1 MDYALQH
8 RIQHFIRRLTPIQS
22 LVILYSVAVVI
33 GVILLGLPWSVK
45 EGYEWEFTDLVFM
58 AVSCV
63 SVTGL
68 TTVPVAD
75 TFTTFGYFMIMLL
88 VQVSGIGLMSLHIGM
103 WVLLGK
109 RIGFRER
116 QLVVRDQ
123 NQTTMQGVVKY
134 IREVI
139 LIILAIEAVGAIIL
153 GLYYTKYFP
162 TVGEAMLQGLFGS
175 VSATTNAGFD
185 ITGESLLPFRG
196 DLFVVFMQI
205 VLLTLGA
212 IGFPVLVEVRRYISY
227 HLTRQATKQP
237 YHFSLFTKLTASTFF
252 ILILIGTV
260 FLMLFEWNNAFKGLP
275 IGEQLVDALFQSVTT
290 RNGGLTTVDI
300 TTFSQASIFLLS
312 LLMFIGASPSSVGG
326 GIRTT
331 TFAVAVLSVVAF
343 IRGELGIKVFGRE
356 IGLSD
361 IWKAFVVIVVSVAV
375 TFVGVVILL
384 VAEDAPFLTL
394 FFEACS
400 AFGTTGLSL
409 GITSELSNVSKWTLI
424 VLMFIGRIGVIS
436 FVLLLKANQPKR
448 NYNYPKESVIIG

>member
-1 MDYALQH
+1 VDFALQH

-196 DLFVVFMQI
+196 DIFVVFMQI

-356 IGLSD
+356 IGLPD